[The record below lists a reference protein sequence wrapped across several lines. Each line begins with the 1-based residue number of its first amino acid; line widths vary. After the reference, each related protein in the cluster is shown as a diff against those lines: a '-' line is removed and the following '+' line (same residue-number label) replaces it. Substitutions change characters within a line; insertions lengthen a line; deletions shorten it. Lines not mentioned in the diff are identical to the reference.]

1 MQNQN
6 RHSALDTAS
15 IHFAI
20 LRSTFSR
27 ESYKY
32 NWSYLFKKMKSL
44 TFIILALLLFTNLN
58 CQEVDKQEKLFFGDE
73 LLLKEN
79 LELLKDKQIGV
90 VTNQSALLPNN
101 VHLVDTLL
109 SLGINITA
117 LFSPEHGIRGE
128 AIDGDNISS
137 SIDQKT
143 GLPIFSLYGKTK
155 KPTPEMLKKV
165 DLILYDIQDIG
176 ARFYTYI
183 STLYYLLQSS
193 AENNIPVIVLDRP
206 NPVSGKHIEGPLLK
220 PGYKSFVGIAPI
232 PVMHGMT
239 VGELANYFVKENIIN
254 TKKEPEIKVIKMSG
268 WHRGYFW
275 NNLNRKWIPTS
286 PNIPKF
292 ETAFIYPGTC
302 FLEGTNVSEG
312 RGTDDPFLNIGAPY
326 INSNDLITMLYNFQI
341 AGVDLTSI
349 KFIPRKIAGKSNNP
363 KFEGEQ
369 CNGIKILI
377 SDETKFKPVEFG
389 VYLIS
394 ALINLYPEEF
404 RFKTDYFDNLAGNS
418 KLRTELQNG
427 REPLKIINS
436 WVNDLEKFKIIRNKY
451 LLY

>member
-1 MQNQN
+1 VQYQN
-6 RHSALDTAS
+6 RQSALDAKS
-15 IHFAI
+15 ILFAL
-20 LRSTFSR
+20 LRSPFSR

-32 NWSYLFKKMKSL
+32 NRSYLFNKMRLL
-44 TFIILALLLFTNLN
+44 TFIILILLLFTNLN
-58 CQEVDKQEKLFFGDE
+58 CQEVPKQEKVFFGDE

-90 VTNQSALLPNN
+90 VTNHSALLPNN

-128 AIDGDNISS
+128 AIDGKEISS
-137 SIDQKT
+137 SIDHKT
-143 GLPIFSLYGKTK
+143 GLPIYSLYGKTK
-155 KPTPEMLKKV
+155 KPTPEMLNKV
-165 DLILYDIQDIG
+165 DLILFDIQDIG

-206 NPVSGKHIEGPLLK
+206 NPISGNHIEGPLLK

-239 VGELANYFVKENIIN
+239 VGELANYFIKENIIN
-254 TKKEPEIKVIKMSG
+254 TKKEPEIKVIKMNG

-275 NNLNRKWIPTS
+275 NNLNRKWIPPS
-286 PNIPKF
+286 PNIPKI

-312 RGTDDPFLNIGAPY
+312 RGTDDPFLNIGAPF
-326 INSNDLITMLYNFQI
+326 INSNDLISMLYNFQI
-341 AGVDLTSI
+341 AGVDITSI
-349 KFIPRKIAGKSNNP
+349 KFTPKKIAGKSNNP

-369 CNGIKILI
+369 CNGINISV

-394 ALINLYPEEF
+394 ALIKLYPEDF
-404 RFKTDYFDNLAGNS
+404 RFKTDYFNILAGNS
-418 KLRTELQNG
+418 KLRTELKNG
-427 REPLKIINS
+427 KEPIKIIHS

>member
-1 MQNQN
+1 
-6 RHSALDTAS
+6 
-15 IHFAI
+15 
-20 LRSTFSR
+20 
-27 ESYKY
+27 
-32 NWSYLFKKMKSL
+32 
-44 TFIILALLLFTNLN
+44 
-58 CQEVDKQEKLFFGDE
+58 
-73 LLLKEN
+73 
-79 LELLKDKQIGV
+79 
-90 VTNQSALLPNN
+90 
-101 VHLVDTLL
+101 
-109 SLGINITA
+109 
-117 LFSPEHGIRGE
+117 
-128 AIDGDNISS
+128 
-137 SIDQKT
+137 
-143 GLPIFSLYGKTK
+143 
-155 KPTPEMLKKV
+155 MLKKV
-165 DLILYDIQDIG
+165 DLIIFDIQDIG

-183 STLYYLLQSS
+183 STLFYLLQSS
-193 AENNIPVIVLDRP
+193 AENNIPIIVLDRP
-206 NPVSGKHIEGPLLK
+206 NPVSGEHIEGPLLK

-232 PVMHGMT
+232 PVKYGMT

-254 TKKEPEIKVIKMSG
+254 TNKKPDLTVIKMRG
-268 WHRGYFW
+268 WHRDYFW
-275 NNLNRKWIPTS
+275 NNLNRRWIPTS

-292 ETAFIYPGTC
+292 ETTIVYPGTC

-369 CNGIKILI
+369 CNGIKILVP
-377 SDETKFKPVEFG
+377 DETKFKPVEFG

-404 RFKTDYFDNLAGNS
+404 RFKPDYFDNLAGNS

-427 REPLKIINS
+427 KEPLKIIDS
-436 WVNDLEKFKIIRNKY
+436 WLNDLGKFKIIRNKY

>member
-1 MQNQN
+1 MQYQN
-6 RHSALDTAS
+6 RNSALDTES
-15 IHFAI
+15 ILFTL
-20 LRSTFSR
+20 LRSPFSR
-27 ESYKY
+27 ESYNY
-32 NWSYLFKKMKSL
+32 NGSYLFKKMKSL

-58 CQEVDKQEKLFFGDE
+58 CQEISKQEKILFGAE
-73 LLLKEN
+73 LLLQEN
-79 LELLKDKQIGV
+79 FELLNDKQIGV
-90 VTNQSALLPNN
+90 VTNHSALLPNG
-101 VHLVDTLL
+101 VHLVDTLI
-109 SLGINITA
+109 SSGINITA

-128 AIDGDNISS
+128 AIDGENISS
-137 SIDQKT
+137 SIDHKT
-143 GLPIFSLYGKTK
+143 GLPIYSLYGKTK

-165 DLILYDIQDIG
+165 DLILFDIQDIG

-193 AENNIPVIVLDRP
+193 AENNFPVIVLDRP
-206 NPVSGKHIEGPLLK
+206 NPISGNHIEGPLLK
-220 PGYKSFVGIAPI
+220 PGYKSFIGIAPI
-232 PVMHGMT
+232 PVKHGMT

-254 TKKEPEIKVIKMSG
+254 TKNEPELKVIKMSG

-292 ETAFIYPGTC
+292 ETTIVYPGTC
-302 FLEGTNVSEG
+302 LLEGTNISEG
-312 RGTDDPFLNIGAPY
+312 RGTYDPFLNIGAPF
-326 INSNDLITMLYNFQI
+326 INSNDLITMLNNFQI
-341 AGVDLTSI
+341 AGIDITSI
-349 KFIPRKIAGKSNNP
+349 KFTPKKIAGKSNNP

-369 CNGIKILI
+369 CNGIKISV

-394 ALINLYPEEF
+394 ALIKLYPEEF
-404 RFKTDYFDNLAGNS
+404 RFKPDYFDNLAGNS

-427 REPLKIINS
+427 KEPLKIINS
-436 WVNDLEKFKIIRNKY
+436 WVNDLEEFKLIRTKY

>member
-1 MQNQN
+1 
-6 RHSALDTAS
+6 
-15 IHFAI
+15 
-20 LRSTFSR
+20 
-27 ESYKY
+27 
-32 NWSYLFKKMKSL
+32 MKSL
-44 TFIILALLLFTNLN
+44 SFIILVLLLFTNLN
-58 CQEVDKQEKLFFGDE
+58 CQEVSKQEKVFFGDE
-73 LLLKEN
+73 LLLREN
-79 LELLKDKQIGV
+79 LQLLKDKQIGV
-90 VTNQSALLPNN
+90 VTNQSAIFPNG

-109 SLGINITA
+109 SLGTNITA

-128 AIDGDNISS
+128 ASDGENISS

-155 KPTPEMLKKV
+155 KPTPEMLDKV
-165 DLILYDIQDIG
+165 DLILFDIQDIG

-193 AENNIPVIVLDRP
+193 AENDIAVIVLDRP
-206 NPVSGKHIEGPLLK
+206 NPISGKHIEGPLLK
-220 PGYKSFVGIAPI
+220 ADYKSFVGIAPI
-232 PVMHGMT
+232 PVIHGMT

-254 TKKEPEIKVIKMSG
+254 TKKEPELKVIKMSG

-292 ETAFIYPGTC
+292 ETAIVYPGTC

-312 RGTDDPFLNIGAPY
+312 RGTDDPFLNIGAPF
-326 INSNDLITMLYNFQI
+326 INSNDLIAMLNNFQI
-341 AGVDLTSI
+341 EGVKIASI
-349 KFIPRKIAGKSNNP
+349 KFTPKKIAGKSNKP
-363 KFEGEQ
+363 KFEGVQ
-369 CNGIKILI
+369 SNGIKISV

-389 VYLIS
+389 VYLIF
-394 ALINLYPEEF
+394 ALIKLYPDD
-404 RFKTDYFDNLAGNS
+404 FKFKAKYFDDLAGNS
-418 KLRTELQNG
+418 ELRTELQNG

-436 WVNDLEKFKIIRNKY
+436 WANDLEKFKLIRNKY